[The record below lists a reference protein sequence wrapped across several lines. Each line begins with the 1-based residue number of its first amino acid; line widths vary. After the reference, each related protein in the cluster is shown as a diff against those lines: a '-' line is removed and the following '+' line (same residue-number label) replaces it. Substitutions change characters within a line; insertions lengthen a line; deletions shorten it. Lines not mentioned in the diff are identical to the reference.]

1 MTKDDNR
8 SCPMVLLSAVFIFA
22 NVLLACSFSQ
32 DVTGRVHAI
41 LNNTYMFGENSLS
54 HMAKANFKEMDDF
67 QSFAV
72 HISFSI
78 EKSLYLQVQVEVDH
92 LYIYQLVY
100 QNLMKLLI
108 VHIIVKE
115 LR

>member
-1 MTKDDNR
+1 MLFLTTH
-8 SCPMVLLSAVFIFA
+8 I
-22 NVLLACSFSQ
+22 CSRKIPYH
-32 DVTGRVHAI
+32 TWLR
-41 LNNTYMFGENSLS
+41 LTL
-54 HMAKANFKEMDDF
+54 KWMDDF